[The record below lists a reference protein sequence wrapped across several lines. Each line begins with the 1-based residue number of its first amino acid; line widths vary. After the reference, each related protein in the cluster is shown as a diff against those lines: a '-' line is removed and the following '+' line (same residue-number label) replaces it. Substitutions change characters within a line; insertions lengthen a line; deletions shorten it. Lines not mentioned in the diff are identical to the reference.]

1 MTATLLLTGDD
12 ITRLVDPLRLA
23 RDLRAGFTAA
33 GLSTDAPAIPGQ
45 RARTDLPGPG
55 TATVL
60 FPGLIP
66 GVPAFTIK
74 VQTKYPAHRPAI
86 VGICCLCDLATGRLL
101 AVLDAAQ
108 VTAWRTG
115 MAGALA
121 AHVLAPPDAARVAVI
136 GAGVQGE
143 LQLRCLARL
152 RPIVAATTYD
162 LDDDRA
168 TELGARLSRTLGFP
182 IQPAGAL
189 EAAVAG
195 ADILL
200 VATWAR
206 RPLLT
211 ADLVRPGVHVTTLGA
226 DEPGKVEVGAEVLA
240 RALVVCDDRDLAV
253 RVGALAGAGLG
264 PEHVAATLA
273 EVLTAHHPGRTSSEQ
288 ITVYGGVGLPFMD
301 LAVAWP
307 VYQAAVERGVGTRID
322 LSATG

>member
-1 MTATLLLTGDD
+1 MISTLLLSGDD
-12 ITRLVDPLRLA
+12 VSRLVDPLRLA
-23 RDLRAGFTAA
+23 RDLRAGFQAA
-33 GLSTDAPAIPGQ
+33 GSPAIPGQ

-66 GVPAFTIK
+66 DIPAFTIK
-74 VQTKYPAHRPAI
+74 VQTKYPDQRPAI
-86 VGICCLCDLATGRLL
+86 VGLCCLCDLATGRLL

-108 VTAWRTG
+108 ITAWRTG

-121 AHVLAPPDAARVAVI
+121 AHTLARPDAAHVAVI

-143 LQLRCLARL
+143 LQLRCLAHL
-152 RPIVAATTYD
+152 RPIESATAYD
-162 LDDDRA
+162 LDADRA
-168 TELGARLSRTLGFP
+168 RDLGARLSSVLGFP
-182 IQPAGAL
+182 IAPATAL

-206 RPLLT
+206 RPLLP
-211 ADLVRPGVHVTTLGA
+211 ADLVKPGVHVTTLGA
-226 DEPGKVEVGAEVLA
+226 DEPGKVEVGADVLTRA
-240 RALVVCDDRDLAV
+240 RFVCDDRDLAV
-253 RVGALAGAGLG
+253 GVGALAGAGLG
-264 PEHVAATLA
+264 GEHVAATLG
-273 EVLTAHHPGRTSSEQ
+273 EVLTGLHSGRTSPEE

-307 VYQAAVERGVGTRID
+307 VYQAALERGVGTRID
-322 LSATG
+322 LSVTG